1 MRAVRLL
8 QTGEPLVD
16 EDVPVRWPGPNE
28 IGVMIEAAGICH
40 SDAHYRA
47 GKGRINLPLTLG
59 HEIAG
64 VVAKVGTAVTSV
76 KPGDRVALHYLLEN
90 GDMLGKE
97 ADGGYA
103 AGIVV
108 PEQNVVRIP
117 DEVPFEQAAI
127 MMCSTAT
134 AWHAL
139 KLASVGPGETVAILG
154 FGGLG
159 VSAVQLARILGTG
172 RIIAVDIVREKLAL
186 ARSFGAETVAINDLA
201 AVDIVL
207 DFAGH
212 APTTLAALRA
222 LKPGGRL
229 IFVAINL
236 RSLDIDPYAD
246 VLAKERRIIGCADHT
261 RDELVELMEF
271 ARTRRIDLSR
281 AITRRVSLSA
291 AEINAVLEDLD
302 DGTAH
307 LRTVITRK
315 PAAPA
320 ASGSPAPSRQE

>member
-8 QTGEPLVD
+8 QTGAPLVD
-16 EDVPVRWPGPNE
+16 DDIPVRWPASNE
-28 IGVMIEAAGICH
+28 IGVVIEAAGICH

-64 VVAKVGTAVTSV
+64 TVAKIGNGVTGV
-76 KPGDRVALHYLLEN
+76 KVGDRVALHYLLPN

-97 ADGGYA
+97 IDGGYA
-103 AGIVV
+103 AGVVV
-108 PEQNVVRIP
+108 PQENAVHVP

-139 KLASVGPGETVAILG
+139 KLATVARGETVAIVG

-159 VSAVQLARILGTG
+159 VSAAQLARVAGAERVL
-172 RIIAVDIVREKLAL
+172 AVDIVPEKLAL
-186 ARSFGAETVAINDLA
+186 ARTFGAEPASTGDLTG
-201 AVDIVL
+201 VDVVL

-212 APTTLAALRA
+212 AQTTLAALRA

-229 IFVAINL
+229 VVVAINL
-236 RSLDIDPYAD
+236 RSLEIDPYSD
-246 VLAKERRIIGCADHT
+246 ILAKERRIIGCADHT
-261 RDELVELMEF
+261 RDELVELMEL
-271 ARTRRIDLSR
+271 ARSRKIDLSR

-291 AEINAVLEDLD
+291 AEINAVLDDLD
-302 DGTAH
+302 NGTAH
-307 LRTVITRK
+307 VRTVITRRT
-315 PAAPA
+315 APA
-320 ASGSPAPSRQE
+320 SAAASVHT